1 MLDSA
6 SEASLRVVSLRAA
19 LARVIR
25 GSGALDPGRTACGID
40 LPPSHA
46 HALMVLAREA
56 EGALSQRDV
65 ARALGLDK
73 SSIARLCGR
82 MAEVGHL
89 EQSRDPDN
97 ARFVRLRLTPRG
109 RRAAATV
116 ERSSLARHERLL
128 AAIPRGER
136 ARVVGALEVLADAM
150 TRVPPRG
157 GDA

>member
-1 MLDSA
+1 MMQTVSRA
-6 SEASLRVVSLRAA
+6 SELRAV
-19 LARVIR
+19 LVRVIR
-25 GSGALDPGRTACGID
+25 SSGALDPGRTACGID

-46 HALMVLAREA
+46 HALMLIAREP
-56 EGALSQRDV
+56 EGALSQGDV

-73 SSIARLCGR
+73 SSIARLCAR
-82 MAEVGHL
+82 MADAGHL
-89 EQSRDPDN
+89 EQSRDPEN
-97 ARFVRLRLTPRG
+97 ARFVRLRLTSKG

-136 ARVVGALEVLADAM
+136 ARVVAALEVLAEAM
-150 TRVPPRG
+150 ARVPPHG

>member
-1 MLDSA
+1 MMQTVSRA
-6 SEASLRVVSLRAA
+6 SELRAA
-19 LARVIR
+19 LVRVIR

-46 HALMVLAREA
+46 HALMLIAREP
-56 EGALSQRDV
+56 EGALSQGDV

-73 SSIARLCGR
+73 SSIARLCAR
-82 MAEVGHL
+82 MTDAGHL
-89 EQSRDPDN
+89 EQSRDPEN
-97 ARFVRLRLTPRG
+97 ARFVRLRLTPKG

-136 ARVVGALEVLADAM
+136 ARVVAALEVLAEAM
-150 TRVPPRG
+150 ARVPRG